1 MRTRINN
8 ERSFQEDWSGAH
20 IQEGMA
26 GETEC
31 LKPVTEEGAIEWR
44 YVSVE
49 IQEKGN
55 RKGIVNTGLELENW
69 TDF

>member
-1 MRTRINN
+1 MV
-8 ERSFQEDWSGAH
+8 
-20 IQEGMA
+20 
-26 GETEC
+26 GETKC

-55 RKGIVNTGLELENW
+55 RKEIVNTGLELENW
-69 TDF
+69 TDS